1 VMSVFIDRKFVGLI
15 QFRLEQFVQKSPDL
29 YNFRCPYCHDSKKR
43 KTKKRGYIY
52 RKGNDYFFRCHNCGE
67 GTTFGN
73 FLKFVDPGSYKQYV
87 LEKYSEGNNA
97 HSPVE
102 KPNFDEL
109 KGNVFEHFAKEE
121 KKLSVT
127 PVNELPESHFA
138 RDYIENR
145 GIPEQ
150 FWNEIYFTENFKEF
164 MDADFPEHGK
174 DDLPEDARIVLFFT
188 DENENIQLVSGRAL
202 ADTKMRY
209 ISVTVT
215 EHDRKLFGTHRL
227 DPTKACYV
235 VEGQFDSLFIDNCV
249 ATGDSSLA
257 SVLDVF
263 PNADWTMIYD
273 NEPRNKDIV
282 RQIEKTIDK
291 GCKVVIFPEDLP
303 EKDINDMVLAGRDIK
318 KLIQENTVQGI
329 PAMLKFIKWKR
340 V

>member
-1 VMSVFIDRKFVGLI
+1 MSVFIDRKFVGLI
-15 QFRLEQFVQKSPDL
+15 QFRLEQFVQKNPDL

-87 LEKYSEGNNA
+87 LEKYSEGNNV

-109 KGNVFEHFAKEE
+109 KGNVFDHFAKEE
-121 KKLSVT
+121 VELSVI
-127 PVNELPESHFA
+127 PIDKLPDSHFA
-138 RDYIENR
+138 RDYIKNR

-188 DENENIQLVSGRAL
+188 DEHENIQLVSGRAL

-235 VEGQFDSLFIDNCV
+235 VEGQFDSLFIPNCV

-291 GCKVVIFPEDLP
+291 GCKVCIFPEDLP
-303 EKDINDMVLAGRDIK
+303 EKDINDMVLAGRDVE
-318 KLIQENTVQGI
+318 KLIKENTVQGI
-329 PAMLKFIKWKR
+329 PAMLKFISWKR

>member
-1 VMSVFIDRKFVGLI
+1 MSVYIDRNFIGLI

-67 GTTFGN
+67 GTTFAN
-73 FLKFVDPGSYKQYV
+73 FLKFVDPGSYKQYI

-102 KPNFDEL
+102 KPDFEEL
-109 KGNVFEHFAKEE
+109 KGNVFDHFAKEE

-127 PVNELPESHFA
+127 SVDELPESHFA
-138 RDYIENR
+138 RDYIKNR

-150 FWNEIYFTENFKEF
+150 YWNEIYYTENFKEF

-209 ISVTVT
+209 LSVTVT

-257 SVLDVF
+257 SVLDIF

-282 RQIEKTIDK
+282 RQIERTIDK
-291 GCKVVIFPEDLP
+291 GCKVVIFPEDLE
-303 EKDINDMVLAGRDIK
+303 EKDINDMVLAGYDIK

>member
-1 VMSVFIDRKFVGLI
+1 MSVYIDRKFIGLI
-15 QFRLEQFVQKSPDL
+15 QFRLEQFIQKSPDL

-52 RKGNDYFFRCHNCGE
+52 RKGNDYFYRCHNCGE
-67 GTTFGN
+67 GHTFGN

-102 KPNFDEL
+102 KPDFDEL
-109 KGNVFEHFAKEE
+109 KGIAFEKFAKEE
-121 KKLSVT
+121 KQLSVT
-127 PVNELPESHFA
+127 SIDQLPESHFA
-138 RDYIENR
+138 RDYIRNR
-145 GIPEQ
+145 GIPEKH
-150 FWNEIYFTENFKEF
+150 WNEIYYTENFKEF
-164 MDADFPEHGK
+164 MDADFPNHGK
-174 DDLPEDARIVLFFT
+174 DDLPEDKRIVLFFT
-188 DENENIQLVSGRAL
+188 DENGNTTLVSGRAL
-202 ADTKMRY
+202 EETKMRY
-209 ISVTVT
+209 LSVTVT
-215 EHDRKLFGTHRL
+215 EHDRKLFGTHHL

-235 VEGQFDSLFIDNCV
+235 VEGQFDSMFLDNCV

-273 NEPRNKDIV
+273 NEPRNRDIV
-282 RQIEKTIDK
+282 RQIERTIDK
-291 GCKVVIFPEDLP
+291 GCKVVIFPEELP
-303 EKDINDMVLAGRDIK
+303 EKDINDMVLAGRDVK
-318 KLIQENTVQGI
+318 KLIKENTVQGI

>member
-1 VMSVFIDRKFVGLI
+1 MSVFIDRKFVGLI
-15 QFRLEQFVQKSPDL
+15 QFRLEQFVQKNPDL
-29 YNFRCPYCHDSKKR
+29 YNFRCPYCNDSKKR

-67 GTTFGN
+67 GTTFGK
-73 FLKFVDPGSYKQYV
+73 FLKFVDPGSYKSYI

-102 KPNFDEL
+102 KPDFDEL

-127 PVNELPESHFA
+127 SVDELPESHFA
-138 RDYIENR
+138 RDYIRNR
-145 GIPEQ
+145 GIPEK
-150 FWNEIYFTENFKEF
+150 FWNEIYYTENFKEF

-188 DENENIQLVSGRAL
+188 DENGNIQLVSGRAL

-209 ISVTVT
+209 LSVTVT

-291 GCKVVIFPEDLP
+291 GCKVVIFPEDLA
-303 EKDINDMVLAGRDIK
+303 EKDINDMVLAGHDIE
-318 KLIQENTVQGI
+318 KLIKENTVQGI

>member
-1 VMSVFIDRKFVGLI
+1 MSVFIDRKFVGLI
-15 QFRLEQFVQKSPDL
+15 QFRLEQFVQKNPDL

-73 FLKFVDPGSYKQYV
+73 FLKFVDPGSYKSYI

-102 KPNFDEL
+102 KPDFDEL

-127 PVNELPESHFA
+127 SVDELPESHFA
-138 RDYIENR
+138 RDYIRNR
-145 GIPEQ
+145 GIPEK
-150 FWNEIYFTENFKEF
+150 FWNEIYYTENFKEF

-188 DENENIQLVSGRAL
+188 DENGNIQLVSGRAL

-209 ISVTVT
+209 LSVTVT

-257 SVLDVF
+257 SVMDVF

-303 EKDINDMVLAGRDIK
+303 EKDINDMVLAGRDVD
-318 KLIQENTVQGI
+318 KLIKENTVQGI